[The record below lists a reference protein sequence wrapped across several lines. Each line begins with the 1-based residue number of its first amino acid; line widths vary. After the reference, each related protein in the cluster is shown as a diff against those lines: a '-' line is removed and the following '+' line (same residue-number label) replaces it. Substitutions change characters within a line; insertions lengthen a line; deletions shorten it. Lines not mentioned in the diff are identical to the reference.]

1 MKNLRQFGNGNL
13 PVGFLRPIGIDD
25 HRLVDFVAGDFIQMN
40 TQIEAAGL
48 KLELKHSYVS
58 CDLADLLGTT
68 EDNGWGIAFS
78 LRFSTSLLAIDWLKE
93 NAFRFHFA
101 NYGKDYYHWYSFNG
115 G

>member
-1 MKNLRQFGNGNL
+1 MKQLRQFGNGNL
-13 PVGFLRPIGIDD
+13 PLAFLRPIKIGD
-25 HRLVDFVAGDFIQMN
+25 HRLLDFVADDFILMHR
-40 TQIEAAGL
+40 QIESLGL
-48 KLELKHSYVS
+48 RLEIKHSYVP

-93 NAFRFHFA
+93 NAFKFHFA
-101 NYGKDYYHWYSFNG
+101 NYGKDFYHWYSFNG